1 MSEFRSGFIALIG
14 RPNVGKSTLMNTLVG
29 EKVAIVS
36 DKPQTTRNRIQCILT
51 RKNYQI
57 IFVDTPG
64 IHRPRNKLGEYMV
77 KAARSSLSD
86 MEAILFV
93 EDAADGIGAGDR
105 QIAEWL
111 KETRVPVILAANK
124 MDIANRE
131 KAKAQIR
138 ELADPGSFAEIVE
151 ISAVRNTNIAQLEQK
166 LVSFLPVGPKY
177 YPDDMMTDQPER
189 VILAEII
196 REKALRLLQEEVPHG
211 IGVEMEKIREREDKD
226 LVEIHASIV
235 CEKASHKGIIIGKGG
250 RMLKSIGSKARED
263 MEGLL
268 GTRVYLELF
277 VKVKDDWRNDPNTLK
292 NLGYDMRE
300 I

>member
-93 EDAADGIGAGDR
+93 VDAADGIGAGDR

-166 LVSFLPVGPKY
+166 LVSFLPAGPKY
-177 YPDDMMTDQPER
+177 YPDDMVTDQPER

>member
-1 MSEFRSGFIALIG
+1 
-14 RPNVGKSTLMNTLVG
+14 
-29 EKVAIVS
+29 
-36 DKPQTTRNRIQCILT
+36 
-51 RKNYQI
+51 
-57 IFVDTPG
+57 
-64 IHRPRNKLGEYMV
+64 
-77 KAARSSLSD
+77 
-86 MEAILFV
+86 
-93 EDAADGIGAGDR
+93 
-105 QIAEWL
+105 
-111 KETRVPVILAANK
+111 

>member
-93 EDAADGIGAGDR
+93 VDAADGIGAGDR

-111 KETRVPVILAANK
+111 KETGVPVILAANK
-124 MDIANRE
+124 MDIADRE

-138 ELADPGSFAEIVE
+138 ELADPGSFAEIVQ

-211 IGVEMEKIREREDKD
+211 IGVAMEKIREREDKD

>member
-93 EDAADGIGAGDR
+93 VDAADGIGAGDR